1 MTGGYIDTNRSAFLL
16 YNKLAEEQKAVLK
29 ERETL
34 SDVQEQMRETD
45 AQCIEVS
52 NELQRIENKICKT
65 SLERIEQDLL
75 KCRGS
80 LSVSKKALE
89 GKSEVSRNLM
99 MSLKANQAKI
109 ASLQQELQ
117 QVHDVITFFQVS
129 RYLTA
134 CIFKSGLCFGFVV
147 RRESGS

>member
-1 MTGGYIDTNRSAFLL
+1 MFQIRNNGPMTGGYIDTNRSAFLL

-80 LSVSKKALE
+80 LSVSNKALE

-109 ASLQQELQ
+109 AALQQELQ
-117 QVHDVITFFQVS
+117 QVHDGISFFKC
-129 RYLTA
+129 LD
-134 CIFKSGLCFGFVV
+134 I
-147 RRESGS
+147 